1 MKSALERLNEDYT
14 KISKSTLKRKEE
26 MVYSACHVA
35 VLKVVASRAFCPD
48 VRGRTSMLMG
58 SFHNMFTIGH
68 GISVQKVVAL
78 QNKEAK
84 LLHKCPYLWPNSR
97 YLLFALSPDRQF
109 ETTPTKLSNT
119 VVVHYS
125 STGKKT
131 LFGRVENK
139 DNDYP
144 ITFPTFEWMS
154 HYTTR
159 KLVVL
164 DSATRGHMP

>member
-1 MKSALERLNEDYT
+1 
-14 KISKSTLKRKEE
+14 

-68 GISVQKVVAL
+68 GSSISVQKVGSMYVAL

-97 YLLFALSPDRQF
+97 YLLFRLITRCCQPATVRKQLQQNFPTWLSITLQL
-109 ETTPTKLSNT
+109 E
-119 VVVHYS
+119 
-125 STGKKT
+125 KT
-131 LFGRVENK
+131 LFWK
-139 DNDYP
+139 
-144 ITFPTFEWMS
+144 S
-154 HYTTR
+154 R
-159 KLVVL
+159 KQ
-164 DSATRGHMP
+164 G

>member
-1 MKSALERLNEDYT
+1 
-14 KISKSTLKRKEE
+14 

-68 GISVQKVVAL
+68 GSSSISVQKVAL

-97 YLLFALSPDRQF
+97 YLLFRLITRYCPRLS
-109 ETTPTKLSNT
+109 ENNSN
-119 VVVHYS
+119 
-125 STGKKT
+125 KT
-131 LFGRVENK
+131 FQHGCPLLFNWKRPFFGRAENK

-144 ITFPTFEWMS
+144 ITFSNF
-154 HYTTR
+154 
-159 KLVVL
+159 
-164 DSATRGHMP
+164 